1 MIIITKIIIKIQ
13 QAKGEQKV
21 FKKPGLPPG

>member
-1 MIIITKIIIKIQ
+1 MIIITEIIIKIQ

-21 FKKPGLPPG
+21 FIKPRLPPG